1 MNVHLFVYGTLLSHA
16 GHAMGARLRRDA
28 QLIGPATM
36 AGRLYNLGRYPGLVE
51 EAPERP
57 IRGANAATPSLVH
70 GEVYALKMPAITLR
84 WLDAYEGVLPMRPD
98 QGVYARVERLARLN
112 SGATLKAWAYV
123 YLLSVRPRQRLAD
136 GRWPPPQV

>member
-51 EAPERP
+51 APERP
-57 IRGANAATPSLVH
+57 IHGANGTTPSLVH

-84 WLDAYEGVLPMRPD
+84 WLDAYEGVLPLRPD
-98 QGVYARVERLARLN
+98 QGVYARVERLAWLN
-112 SGATLKAWAYV
+112 SGATLRAWVYV
-123 YLLSVRPRQRLAD
+123 YLMSVRPRQRLAD